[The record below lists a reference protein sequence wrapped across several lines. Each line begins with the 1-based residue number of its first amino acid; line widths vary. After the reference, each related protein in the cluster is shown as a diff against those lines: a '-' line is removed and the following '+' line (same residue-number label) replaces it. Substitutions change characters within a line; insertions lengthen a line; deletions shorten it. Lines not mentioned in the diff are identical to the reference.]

1 MQKRTQHQIQEFN
14 ALKDGLERLIAN
26 TLNEAYSKLNQ
37 IAKESVKA
45 VLSENKK
52 LISVSFTVV
61 IQSLKANPQLA
72 NLIYGIPTAKNN
84 GEQYKDNNNN
94 IIKYLESN
102 KYAILDLA
110 EKNYQNLVE
119 ALTNDSISSVA
130 ASSLSKQSIRFFR
143 CYYYFVFDFY
153 IRL

>member
-1 MQKRTQHQIQEFN
+1 VQKRTQHQIQEFN
-14 ALKDGLERLIAN
+14 ALKDRLERLIAN

-72 NLIYGIPTAKNN
+72 NLIYGMPTANN
-84 GEQYKDNNNN
+84 EEQYKDNNNN
-94 IIKYLESN
+94 IIIYLESN

-110 EKNYQNLVE
+110 EKNYQ
-119 ALTNDSISSVA
+119 I
-130 ASSLSKQSIRFFR
+130 LSKR
-143 CYYYFVFDFY
+143 
-153 IRL
+153 

>member
-14 ALKDGLERLIAN
+14 ALKDRLERLIAN

-72 NLIYGIPTAKNN
+72 NLIYGIPTANN

-153 IRL
+153 IRP